1 MFKNIAVTLIL
12 LLDITTGA
20 LHAQQP
26 VVDARDSVEIRMD
39 GKRLVIEYGKP
50 SMRGRKI
57 MGSVV
62 PYNRVWRTGSGKAT
76 TLTSTADFQL
86 GDVEIPRGSYS
97 LYTYPTPTQ
106 WKLIINKQTGQWG
119 TTYNPD
125 LDFARITV
133 SARQLKT
140 PVEHLTFKLERT
152 NNLSAVLRIEWE
164 YTSLSVP
171 LKFLQDAFVASPRD
185 SSVLVLRGKRV
196 VVNYGRPSRRGRTIM
211 GAVVPYGEVW
221 RTGANEATTFTTEA
235 DLVVGGVEVPKGA
248 YSLYT
253 LPSPSVWKL
262 IINKETGQWGTEY
275 DRALDLA
282 RVNMKKETTPKM
294 VERLTLQLEKTS
306 EREGILTLMWER
318 TKLSVRFSLKEN

>member
-97 LYTYPTPTQ
+97 LYSYPTPTQ

-185 SSVLVLRGKRV
+185 SSVLVLRGKRI

>member
-1 MFKNIAVTLIL
+1 VSKNIWAL
-12 LLDITTGA
+12 LVLLHLLVAGA
-20 LHAQQP
+20 LYAQQP
-26 VVDARDSVEIRMD
+26 VVDPRDSVEIRMD

-57 MGSVV
+57 MGTLV
-62 PYNRVWRTGSGKAT
+62 PYNRIWRTGSGKAT

-133 SARQLKT
+133 PVRQLKS
-140 PVEHLTFKLERT
+140 PVEQLTFKLERT
-152 NNLSAVLRIEWE
+152 NSLSAVLRIEWE

-171 LKFLQDAFVASPRD
+171 MRFLQDAFVASPRD
-185 SSVLVLRGKRV
+185 SSVLVLGGKRLA
-196 VVNYGRPSRRGRTIM
+196 VNYGSPSRRGRKIM

-235 DLVVGGVEVPKGA
+235 DLILGGVEIPKGA

-253 LPSPSVWKL
+253 LPSPNVWKL

-282 RVNMKKETTPKM
+282 RVNMKKERTKEL
-294 VERLTLQLEKTS
+294 VERLTIRLEKTG
-306 EREGILTLMWER
+306 ERSGVLTLMWER
-318 TKLSVRFSLKEN
+318 TKLSVGFVVKDH

>member
-1 MFKNIAVTLIL
+1 VSKTIL
-12 LLDITTGA
+12 ALLVVLYLLPPGT

-26 VVDARDSVEIRMD
+26 IVDPRDSVEIRMD

-50 SMRGRKI
+50 SLRGRKI
-57 MGSVV
+57 IGTLV
-62 PYNRVWRTGSGKAT
+62 PYNRIWRTGSGKAT

-133 SARQLKT
+133 PVRQLKS
-140 PVEHLTFKLERT
+140 PVEQLTFKLERT
-152 NNLSAVLRIEWE
+152 SNLSAVLRIEWE
-164 YTSLSVP
+164 YTSLAVP
-171 LKFLQDAFVASPRD
+171 MKFLQDAFVASPRD
-185 SSVLVLRGKRV
+185 SSILVLGGKRLAV
-196 VVNYGRPSRRGRTIM
+196 HYGRPSRRGRTIM
-211 GAVVPYGEVW
+211 GAVVPYGEIW

-235 DLVVGGVEVPKGA
+235 DLILGGVEVPKGA

-253 LPSPSVWKL
+253 LPSPNIWKL

-282 RVNMKKETTPKM
+282 RVNMKKERTKEL
-294 VERLTLQLEKTS
+294 VERLTIRLEKTG
-306 EREGILTLMWER
+306 ERSGVLTLMWER
-318 TKLSVRFSLKEN
+318 TKLSVGFVVKDH

>member
-12 LLDITTGA
+12 LLDVTIGA

-26 VVDARDSVEIRMD
+26 IVDSRDSVEIRMD

-62 PYNRVWRTGSGKAT
+62 PYNRIWRTGSGKAT

-140 PVEHLTFKLERT
+140 PVEHLTLKLERT
-152 NNLSAVLRIEWE
+152 NHLSAVLRIEWE
-164 YTSLSVP
+164 HTSLSVP
-171 LKFLQDAFVASPRD
+171 LKFLQDAFIASPRD
-185 SSVLVLRGKRV
+185 SSVLMLSGKRI

-235 DLVVGGVEVPKGA
+235 DLIVGGVEVPKGA

-253 LPSPSVWKL
+253 LPSPNVWKL

-275 DRALDLA
+275 NRALDLA

>member
-1 MFKNIAVTLIL
+1 VSKNITVSLIFLLVVTA
-12 LLDITTGA
+12 GA
-20 LHAQQP
+20 LYAQQP
-26 VVDARDSVEIRMD
+26 VVDPRDSVEIRMD
-39 GKRLVIEYGKP
+39 GKRLAIEYGKP

-62 PYNRVWRTGSGKAT
+62 PYNRIWRTGSGKAT

-133 SARQLKT
+133 SVRQLKT
-140 PVEHLTFKLERT
+140 PVEHLTFKLERS
-152 NNLSAVLRIEWE
+152 NNLSAVLRMEWE
-164 YTSLSVP
+164 HTSLSVP

-185 SSVLVLRGKRV
+185 SSVLVLSGKRIA
-196 VVNYGRPSRRGRTIM
+196 VNYGRPSRRGRTIM

-221 RTGANEATTFTTEA
+221 RTGANEATTFTTDS
-235 DLVVGGVEVPKGA
+235 DLVLGGVEVPKGA
-248 YSLYT
+248 YSIYT
-253 LPSPSVWKL
+253 LPSRNIWKL

-282 RVNMKKETTPKM
+282 RVNMKKETTKES
-294 VERLTLQLEKTS
+294 VERLTIRLEKTS
-306 EREGILTLMWER
+306 EREGMLTLMWER
-318 TKLSVRFSLKEN
+318 TKLSVRFTLKEH

>member
-1 MFKNIAVTLIL
+1 MSKYGAASFIL
-12 LLDITTGA
+12 LLIASAAA
-20 LHAQQP
+20 LDAQQP
-26 VVDARDSVEIRMD
+26 VVDPRDSVEIRID
-39 GKRLVIEYGKP
+39 GKRLAIEYGKP

-62 PYNRVWRTGSGKAT
+62 PYNRIWRTGSGKAT

-106 WKLIINKQTGQWG
+106 WKLIVNKQTGQWG

-125 LDFARITV
+125 LDFARVTV
-133 SARQLKT
+133 SVRQLKT

-185 SSVLVLRGKRV
+185 SSVLVLGGKRLA
-196 VVNYGRPSRRGRTIM
+196 VNYGRPSRRGRTIM

-235 DLVVGGVEVPKGA
+235 DLILGGVEVPKGA

-253 LPSPSVWKL
+253 LPSPNVWKL

-282 RVNMKKETTPKM
+282 RVNMKKETTKEM
-294 VERLTLQLEKTS
+294 GERLTIRLEKTG
-306 EREGILTLMWER
+306 ERTGVFTLMWER
-318 TKLSVRFSLKEN
+318 TKLSVGFSLKEN

>member
-185 SSVLVLRGKRV
+185 SSVLVLRGKRI

>member
-235 DLVVGGVEVPKGA
+235 DLIVGGVEVPKGA